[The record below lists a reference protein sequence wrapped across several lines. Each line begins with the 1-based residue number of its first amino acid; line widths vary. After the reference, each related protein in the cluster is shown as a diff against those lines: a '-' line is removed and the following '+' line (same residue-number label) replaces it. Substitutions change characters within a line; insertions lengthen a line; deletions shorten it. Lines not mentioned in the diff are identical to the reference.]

1 MTKEQEQAIKVLEQY
16 KKECIEEY
24 KVELDDKDNIDQP
37 HAFYLHQQ
45 IEAVY
50 TVLNMLEEKDRQI
63 ESKNRLLGI
72 IGRELHQAE
81 TELEKKNKIID
92 LIKAEL
98 EEKNKMIDLM
108 AQDKYEN
115 VDMYQMADIG
125 YEIGYDL
132 AKLFSGIPDEEVL
145 NIIKQYFEG
154 RVKDGNI

>member
-1 MTKEQEQAIKVLEQY
+1 MTDEQKAIKNIKTFIKSIRSDLAEESENNQ
-16 KKECIEEY
+16 KLANDIE
-24 KVELDDKDNIDQP
+24 I
-37 HAFYLHQQ
+37 
-45 IEAVY
+45 
-50 TVLNMLEEKDRQI
+50 VLNILKEKDRQI

-81 TELEKKNKIID
+81 TELEKKKKIID

-98 EEKNKMIDLM
+98 EEKKKIIDLM

-115 VDMYQMADIG
+115 IDMYQMADIG

-132 AKLFSGIPDEEVL
+132 AKLFSGIPDKEVL

-154 RVKDGNI
+154 RAKDGNI

>member
-1 MTKEQEQAIKVLEQY
+1 MTDEQEKAVEKLEY
-16 KKECIEEY
+16 INRYYDCNNYYSKYELDCIE
-24 KVELDDKDNIDQP
+24 I
-37 HAFYLHQQ
+37 
-45 IEAVY
+45 
-50 TVLNMLEEKDRQI
+50 VLNMLKEKDRQI

-81 TELEKKNKIID
+81 TELEKKKKIID

>member
-1 MTKEQEQAIKVLEQY
+1 MTDEQEKAVEKLEY
-16 KKECIEEY
+16 INRYYDCNNYYSKYELDCIE
-24 KVELDDKDNIDQP
+24 I
-37 HAFYLHQQ
+37 
-45 IEAVY
+45 
-50 TVLNMLEEKDRQI
+50 VLNMLKEKDRQI

-154 RVKDGNI
+154 RAKGDEK

>member
-1 MTKEQEQAIKVLEQY
+1 MTDEQEKAIKNL
-16 KKECIEEY
+16 KKDMKLSYDAEGFWFEVYCDARDIE
-24 KVELDDKDNIDQP
+24 
-37 HAFYLHQQ
+37 
-45 IEAVY
+45 
-50 TVLNMLEEKDRQI
+50 TVLNMLKEKDRQI
-63 ESKNRLLGI
+63 ESKNRLLRI
-72 IGRELHQAE
+72 IGRKLNEAE
-81 TELEKKNKIID
+81 TELGKKNKIID

-132 AKLFSGIPDEEVL
+132 ARLFSGIPDEEVL

-154 RVKDGNI
+154 RAKGDEK